1 MATINK
7 KQVQYF
13 YEFDHDLKL
22 NEFLKYIGWKKS
34 TFYDNL
40 DKIFG
45 EDGVYKIP
53 KYLFK
58 KVGRAKGKRED
69 LIKDENE
76 FIFKKEWA
84 GLAIVLVKIYKA
96 NPMYKSNSSYKKLTL
111 EKYMEYNKFCLEE
124 IERLPIYQR
133 QIIQQHPIY
142 YSMIQECICLSHIQ
156 KTVYGFLR
164 SMIDMPIEG
173 RVHTLLELDKNIK
186 NFLVHMWG
194 QQLVDKDRI
203 ENQKPIYEGL
213 YYEELNELQYG
224 DYEHNYI
231 DKFIEQYLMKE
242 MDENHVK
249 KRDILHDLYLENA
262 LLIDRGDLNEDEK
275 SMNELINTT
284 YLEIDIQNK
293 MDQAK
298 QIGNNM
304 VSYERLAKEYLTRN
318 RSVLTQ
324 EQCHA
329 IIDFVQTVNLYEK
342 EFNHSFHDEKEV
354 VEKMFS
360 ATNAN
365 IIRRN

>member
-1 MATINK
+1 
-7 KQVQYF
+7 
-13 YEFDHDLKL
+13 
-22 NEFLKYIGWKKS
+22 
-34 TFYDNL
+34 
-40 DKIFG
+40 
-45 EDGVYKIP
+45 
-53 KYLFK
+53 
-58 KVGRAKGKRED
+58 
-69 LIKDENE
+69 
-76 FIFKKEWA
+76 
-84 GLAIVLVKIYKA
+84 
-96 NPMYKSNSSYKKLTL
+96 
-111 EKYMEYNKFCLEE
+111 
-124 IERLPIYQR
+124 
-133 QIIQQHPIY
+133 
-142 YSMIQECICLSHIQ
+142 
-156 KTVYGFLR
+156 
-164 SMIDMPIEG
+164 
-173 RVHTLLELDKNIK
+173 
-186 NFLVHMWG
+186 MWG